1 MRPPEAEYPAYYHR
15 YVAALGDVDLT
26 GVLRTQITAIESLG
40 AMMNDDDALFRYAEG
55 KWSIKEVLG
64 HLIDCERV
72 FAYRAMCIARGEVQ
86 PLPGFDENAY
96 VANAAFDARSLRS
109 LVEEFTSVRSAT
121 ITLMES
127 MTSSVMQRSGTAN
140 GNPITVRALL
150 WIIAGHTEHHLRILH
165 QRYL

>member
-1 MRPPEAEYPAYYHR
+1 MRPPETEYPAYYHR

-72 FAYRAMCIARGEVQ
+72 FAYRAMSIARGEVQ

-121 ITLMES
+121 ITLMDS
-127 MTSSVMQRSGTAN
+127 MASSVMQRSGTAN

-165 QRYL
+165 ERYL